1 MSLVDTYR
9 GSVNTWECDENNHQN
24 VRFYLAKMHQGLIL
38 GVSKLGLTKPENAAT
53 LLKSITSHHIR
64 FLREAQVAVPQ
75 KIQCGVIDYQ
85 PGQSLKLLSLM
96 YNNNSGELSATFIT
110 ELTLDTKSSAL
121 LKPDA
126 VFDTVALPADAQPRG
141 VNEGN
146 SDYAELSSQQA
157 LKFGF
162 SEVGAGVISA
172 AECGRDG
179 DIEIFQVMGRMSD
192 GMPNLWA
199 LFQSE
204 AEQQARSEG
213 LTGGAVLEYRLTFH
227 QTISAGTQISQL
239 AGIHGLGNKTQNIC
253 HLIYDAASGDLL
265 VSAEALSIS
274 MDLTNRKSIAI
285 PAARRKRINALLL
298 EHLN

>member
-38 GVSKLGLTKPENAAT
+38 GLTKLGLTEPANAAA
-53 LLKSITSHHIR
+53 LLKSVTSHHIR

-75 KIQCGVIDYQ
+75 LIRCGVVDYQ
-85 PGQSLKLLSLM
+85 PGQRLTLLSLM
-96 YNNNSGELSATFIT
+96 YNNNTGELSASFIT
-110 ELTLDTKSSAL
+110 ELRLDATNSAL
-121 LKPDA
+121 LKPNA
-126 VFDTVALPADAQPRG
+126 FVETVELPVDAQPRG
-141 VNEGN
+141 VTARN
-146 SDYAELSSQQA
+146 SDYAELSAQQA
-157 LKFGF
+157 LKLGF
-162 SEVGAGVISA
+162 HEVGAGVISA

-179 DIEIFQVMGRMSD
+179 DIELFQVMGRMSD

-253 HLIYDAASGDLL
+253 HLIYDAANGQLL

-274 MDLTNRKSIAI
+274 MDLTSRKSIAI
-285 PAARRKRINALLL
+285 PAARRERINSLLL
-298 EHLN
+298 QRLN

>member
-38 GVSKLGLTKPENAAT
+38 GLSKLGLAEPENAAT
-53 LLKSITSHHIR
+53 LLKRVTSHHIR

-75 KIQCGVIDYQ
+75 TMQCGILDYQ

-96 YNNNSGELSATFIT
+96 HNANTDELSATFIT
-110 ELTLDTKSSAL
+110 ELTLDATSAVL
-121 LKPDA
+121 LKPNFIFEA
-126 VFDTVALPADAQPRG
+126 VELPADAQPRG
-141 VNEGN
+141 VHERT
-146 SDYAELSSQQA
+146 SDYADLPVEQA
-157 LKFGF
+157 LKLGF
-162 SEVGAGVISA
+162 REVGAGVISA
-172 AECGRDG
+172 AECARDG
-179 DIEIFQVMGRMSD
+179 DIEIFQIMGRMSD

-199 LFQSE
+199 LFQSP

-213 LTGGAVLEYRLTFH
+213 ITGGAVLEYRLSFH
-227 QTISAGTQISQL
+227 GAMRAGTQFSQV
-239 AGIHGLGNKTQNIC
+239 AGIHALGNKTQNIC

-274 MDLTNRKSIAI
+274 MDLTSRKSIDI
-285 PAARRKRINALLL
+285 PTDRRERINALLL
-298 EHLN
+298 QRLN